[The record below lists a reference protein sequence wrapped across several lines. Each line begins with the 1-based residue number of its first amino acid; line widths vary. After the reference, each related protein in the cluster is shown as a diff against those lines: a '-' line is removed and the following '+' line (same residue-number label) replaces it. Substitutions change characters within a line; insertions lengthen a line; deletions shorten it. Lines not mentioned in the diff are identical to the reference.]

1 MSKHSKEAAI
11 NAVKTL
17 LQYIGVD
24 VNNEHFID
32 TASRVVNSYDE
43 LYSGYDQDAASI
55 LSSKS
60 YDHSAYQEVI
70 LLKNIE
76 FSSMCAHHMLPIIG
90 KASVCYV
97 PRDKVVGISKIV
109 KVVDVSA
116 KRLQIQENMT
126 TEIAQ
131 NIQENLNPF
140 GVAVKISAMHCCMTM
155 RGVRQS
161 NTLMDTYHF
170 TGVFNQEEPRRQN
183 FINILAGS

>member
-1 MSKHSKEAAI
+1 MSKPSESSAVD
-11 NAVKTL
+11 AVKTL

-24 VNNEHFID
+24 VNNEHFVD
-32 TASRVVNSYDE
+32 TASRVISSYKE
-43 LYSGYDQDAASI
+43 LYGGYDQDVSGI

-60 YDHSAYQEVI
+60 YDHNSYQDVI

-90 KASVCYV
+90 KASVCYA

-109 KVVDVSA
+109 KVVDVFSR
-116 KRLQIQENMT
+116 RLQIQENMT

-131 NIQENLNPF
+131 NIQSHLNPF
-140 GVAVKISAMHCCMTM
+140 GVAVKISATHCCMTM
-155 RGVRQS
+155 RGVRQN

-170 TGVFNQEEPRRQN
+170 TGIFDQDPQRRQN